1 MPPGSLNVRTTGIRE
16 RLGTNA
22 GSVLIRY
29 ISGEQHQKKCSIMA
43 IRHTNNSVTAQA
55 VTKLHDGSRS
65 LHHGMAGFRKVKI
78 NGRIGE
84 LFGKDNNLE
93 ESLKKSR
100 NASQSSNRVVKT
112 HLKHSTPSEHAQNR
126 PHW

>member
-1 MPPGSLNVRTTGIRE
+1 MPPSGLNVRTTGIRK

-22 GSVLIRY
+22 GCVVIRY
-29 ISGEQHQKKCSIMA
+29 VSGEQHQKRCSITA

-65 LHHGMAGFRKVKI
+65 LNHGMVGSGKVKS
-78 NGRIGE
+78 NRRIRE
-84 LFGKDNNLE
+84 LFGKDNKLE

-112 HLKHSTPSEHAQNR
+112 HFKHSTPSEHAQNR